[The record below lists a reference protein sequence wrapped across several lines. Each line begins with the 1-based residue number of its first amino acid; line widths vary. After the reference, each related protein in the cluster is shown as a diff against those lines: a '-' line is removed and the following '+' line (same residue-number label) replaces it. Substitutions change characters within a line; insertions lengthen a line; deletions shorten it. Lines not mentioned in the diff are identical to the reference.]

1 MKTPVAQNR
10 PRRAVRFAA
19 LVLLAVV
26 ATVFA
31 LDRIFPPDM
40 SRLARSSAMVLD
52 GDGRLLR
59 AFTTPD
65 GLWRLRTR
73 PDQVDPLY
81 LAMLLT
87 YEDRRFHS
95 HLGVDPL
102 AVARALGQLIGEGR
116 IVSGASTI
124 TMQTARLLEPRPRT
138 LASKALESLRALQL
152 EMRFDKDEILS
163 MYLTLAPFGGN
174 LEGVRAM
181 SLAYFGKEPARLTA
195 GEAALLVALPQSPTR
210 LRPDRFPGEARAAR
224 DRVLALMERKGVLTT
239 RLAREAREEAIPAI
253 RRPLPFRAPHLARRL
268 AAENPGA
275 TIFRTTIDGELQAA
289 LEDLLRLELAELQPE
304 ATLAAIVVDN
314 ATREVRAYAG
324 SADFFDADRAGQIDM
339 VRAVR
344 SPGSTLKPFIY
355 GMAFDALLIHP
366 ETIVVDQP
374 TRFGG
379 YRPEN
384 FLRAYHGE
392 VPVRTAL
399 QQSLNIPAVAVLERV
414 DPARF
419 AARLRMAGVPVRFSG
434 RSEKPGLPLALGGL
448 GVSLYELATLYTA
461 LANGGDARPLVVTRA
476 EPANAAPKGA
486 MLLGELGAWYVTRIL
501 EDAPLPESF
510 LPTENRKRPRR
521 IAYKTGTSYGFRDAW
536 AVGYDGRHTVGVW
549 VGRPDGVPSPDYFGR
564 ATAAPR
570 LFRVF
575 GLLPES
581 AKPPLPERPARAIV
595 GRNADLPERL
605 RRLNGRTAVTAP
617 TAGLGQALTRPLVI
631 AFPPDGAVLPIERTG
646 GGLKPL
652 PLIAEG
658 GTRPF
663 SWLVNGRAIASA
675 PHRRSAAWRPDG
687 EGFVQITVID
697 GKGRIAR
704 AEALLR

>member
-1 MKTPVAQNR
+1 MGGPHRTLRIAG
-10 PRRAVRFAA
+10 
-19 LVLLAVV
+19 LVLLAFVG
-26 ATVFA
+26 TIFA
-31 LDRIFPPDM
+31 LDRVFPPDL

-52 GDGRLLR
+52 AEDRLLR

-73 PDQVDPLY
+73 PAQVDPLY
-81 LAMLLT
+81 LAMLLA
-87 YEDRRFHS
+87 YEDQRFRMHP
-95 HLGVDPL
+95 GVDPL
-102 AVARALGQLIGEGR
+102 AAARALRQLIANGR

-124 TMQTARLLEPRPRT
+124 TMQTARLLEPRSRSF
-138 LASKALESLRALQL
+138 ASKIVESVRALQL
-152 EMRFDKDEILS
+152 EARFGKDEILS

-174 LEGVRAM
+174 LEGVHATSR
-181 SLAYFGKEPARLTA
+181 AYFGKPPARLTP

-210 LRPDRFPGEARAAR
+210 LRPDRFPDRARAAR
-224 DRVLALMERKGVLTT
+224 DRVLALMERKGVLT
-239 RLAREAREEAIPAI
+239 AQQAKEAREEVIPAT
-253 RRPLPFRAPHLARRL
+253 RHALPFRAPHLARRL
-268 AAENPGA
+268 ANANPEIMA
-275 TIFRTTIDGELQAA
+275 HRTTIDGELQAA
-289 LEDLLRLELAELQPE
+289 LEDLLRLEQAELQPK

-314 ATREVRAYAG
+314 ASRKVLAYAG
-324 SADFFDADRAGQIDM
+324 SSDFFDAERAGQIDM

-355 GMAFDALLIHP
+355 AMAFDALLIHP

-392 VPVRTAL
+392 VTVRTAL

-414 DPARF
+414 DPVRF

-434 RSEKPGLPLALGGL
+434 RTEKPGLPLALGGL

-461 LANGGDARPLVVTRA
+461 LANGGDARPLLVTRDQKTDQP
-476 EPANAAPKGA
+476 EGA
-486 MLLGELGAWYVTRIL
+486 MLLGALGAWYVTRIL
-501 EDAPLPESF
+501 EDAPLPENF
-510 LPTENRKRPRR
+510 LPPENRKQPRR

-536 AVGYDGRHTVGVW
+536 AVGYDGRYTVGVW
-549 VGRPDGVPSPDYFGR
+549 VGRPDGVPSPDTFGR

-581 AKPPLPERPARAIV
+581 AKPPMPERPKAAITA
-595 GRNADLPERL
+595 RNAELPERL
-605 RRLNGRTAVTAP
+605 RRFAGKGATPAQQ
-617 TAGLGQALTRPLVI
+617 AGLGKALTQPLVI
-631 AFPPDGAVLPIERTG
+631 AFPPDGAVLDLERAG
-646 GGLKPL
+646 KDLKPL
-652 PLIAEG
+652 PLMAEG
-658 GTRPF
+658 GTKPF
-663 SWLVNGRAIASA
+663 NWLVNGKAVASA
-675 PHRRSAAWRPDG
+675 PHRRSASWQPDG
-687 EGFVQITVID
+687 EGFVQITIID